1 MSSKSSSD
9 TTTNT
14 EDNRIIADGEGIAVN
29 SDGGAVSLHMVPDE
43 AFDLAELAVGTTAAT
58 FSDALE
64 RTQEHAQ
71 SESKQLAEQ
80 VIKIGIPALA
90 VAFIAGKIFK

>member
-1 MSSKSSSD
+1 MVSKSASN
-9 TTTNT
+9 TTTTT

-29 SDGGAVSLHMVPDE
+29 SDGGAVQVHMVPDE
-43 AFDLAELAVGTTAAT
+43 AFDLAELSVSTTAAT

-64 RTQEHAQ
+64 RTQINAQ

-90 VAFIAGKIFK
+90 VAFIAGKIFE